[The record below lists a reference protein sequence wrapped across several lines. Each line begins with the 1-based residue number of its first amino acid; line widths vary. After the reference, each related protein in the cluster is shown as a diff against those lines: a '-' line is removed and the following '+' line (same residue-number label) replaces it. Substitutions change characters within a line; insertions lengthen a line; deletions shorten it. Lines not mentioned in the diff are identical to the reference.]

1 MGLKRHLDAFTSAVA
16 TQTHGC
22 KVARDAR
29 ELLQSVAHFSQNAS
43 ECFTLPTPP
52 NCIFSAFS
60 QSSCCCRDM
69 DTRKMVGLSAT
80 RMPPVSYS
88 QDTRQDQKDE
98 GRKSTSLGHEKML
111 SIVSLRRFTLI

>member
-1 MGLKRHLDAFTSAVA
+1 VAGWLCVRVGLAAVKVQNMGLKRHLDAFTSAVA

-60 QSSCCCRDM
+60 QSRWARWKGGTEITAAGM
-69 DTRKMVGLSAT
+69 QAT
-80 RMPPVSYS
+80 NQVS
-88 QDTRQDQKDE
+88 
-98 GRKSTSLGHEKML
+98 
-111 SIVSLRRFTLI
+111 

>member
-1 MGLKRHLDAFTSAVA
+1 MWVCNVCVVCVMCVCVRFVCAS
-16 TQTHGC
+16 C
-22 KVARDAR
+22 RR
-29 ELLQSVAHFSQNAS
+29 ERLF
-43 ECFTLPTPP
+43 F
-52 NCIFSAFS
+52 
-60 QSSCCCRDM
+60 SCCCRDM

>member
-1 MGLKRHLDAFTSAVA
+1 
-16 TQTHGC
+16 
-22 KVARDAR
+22 
-29 ELLQSVAHFSQNAS
+29 
-43 ECFTLPTPP
+43 
-52 NCIFSAFS
+52 
-60 QSSCCCRDM
+60 M